1 MPIKDMEMDTGAVDT
16 EEGVTKEVDMEGVD
30 TMVDIMVAEDMEGV
44 DTMVGTMGV
53 GVDTDSKGKPES

>member
-1 MPIKDMEMDTGAVDT
+1 MPIKDMEMAAVDT

-44 DTMVGTMGV
+44 DMMVGTMGV
-53 GVDTDSKGKPES
+53 GVDTDSRGKPES